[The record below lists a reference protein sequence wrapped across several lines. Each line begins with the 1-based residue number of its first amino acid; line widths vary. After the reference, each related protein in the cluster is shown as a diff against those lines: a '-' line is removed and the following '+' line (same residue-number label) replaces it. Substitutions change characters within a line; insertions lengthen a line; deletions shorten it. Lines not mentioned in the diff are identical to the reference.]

1 MTDAT
6 QVAGTDVPKYKAR
19 WDLLFVI
26 PGKTSAQDGVKE
38 HLETGE
44 LFGMYSGDTVDE
56 MKERTGAVLKD
67 TDEFVTE
74 SEKAMTTGPV
84 EITEEQYEYALEV
97 LPPCDWQ
104 HGPGTQSFYMSEFYS
119 GDVTTF
125 YVRLNKRHYSFM
137 APLGRGDTRM
147 DHAARVKKV
156 QDWLGRQ
163 QDA

>member
-6 QVAGTDVPKYKAR
+6 QVAGTDVPKFKAR
-19 WDLLFVI
+19 WDLLFVV
-26 PGKTSAQDGVKE
+26 PGKTNAQDGVKE

-56 MKERTGAVLKD
+56 MKERTGAVLRD
-67 TDEFVTE
+67 ADEFIAE
-74 SEKAMTTGPV
+74 SEKAMTTDPV

-104 HGPGTQSFYMSEFYS
+104 HGNGNQSFYMSEFYS

-125 YVRLNKRHYSFM
+125 YVRLGKCHYSFM
-137 APLGRGDTRM
+137 APRGRGETYM
-147 DHAARVKKV
+147 SHAKRVKKV
-156 QDWLGRQ
+156 MDWLEGRK
-163 QDA
+163 DG